1 MSSSLFAFRKEP
13 AAPHPD
19 CNIGIKCSN
28 LLVFDLDCK
37 DGIDGA
43 NDLRNIIQSVGKLPD
58 SPIARTGSGGWHLFF
73 TKPNVDIIGQKKL
86 KWQGQK
92 TGIDIQTGNQYI
104 VAPPSIHPCG
114 NPYQWITPPCP
125 VAQLPQLPAEWIEQ
139 VLPKRQNL
147 ASVPVVSTVNDSNII
162 ARCRSYVAAMPAAI
176 QGQSGQS
183 DLLRVANVIFHGF
196 GLSEAEGWQLMLE
209 YNCRCC
215 PPWDLS
221 NPTDEKDFHRKIRQ
235 AIEKP
240 LDNQPFGYLRDQ
252 SPVQIQADISAICN
266 TQTTTTEFKNVTD
279 VTITLDK
286 GDIDVTTRDNEGF
299 RATAGGLKE
308 CTIEFDTFELDDDN
322 TFTAIKDA
330 WLDDTPLELKA
341 LSSASGSGPH
351 GVLFGDGFYP
361 LRSTRRSS
369 EVLRNLQTNTVD

>member
-1 MSSSLFAFRKEP
+1 MPEFLIQSQRLAEQGCAVFQCSPKGKTPFGAT
-13 AAPHPD
+13 APHGCNSASADIATIQKWWTQYPD

-73 TKPNVDIIGQKKL
+73 AKPNVDIIGQKKI

-114 NPYQWITPPCP
+114 NPYQWITPPCH
-125 VAQLPQLPAEWIEQ
+125 VAQLPQLPSEWIEQ
-139 VLPKRQNL
+139 VLPKRQSAIIL
-147 ASVPVVSTVNDSNII
+147 PVVSPVNDSNII

-221 NPTDEKDFHRKIRQ
+221 SPSDEKDFYRK
-235 AIEKP
+235 A
-240 LDNQPFGYLRDQ
+240 
-252 SPVQIQADISAICN
+252 
-266 TQTTTTEFKNVTD
+266 
-279 VTITLDK
+279 
-286 GDIDVTTRDNEGF
+286 
-299 RATAGGLKE
+299 RAFA
-308 CTIEFDTFELDDDN
+308 
-322 TFTAIKDA
+322 
-330 WLDDTPLELKA
+330 
-341 LSSASGSGPH
+341 
-351 GVLFGDGFYP
+351 YP
-361 LRSTRRSS
+361 KTRRSHF
-369 EVLRNLQTNTVD
+369 EN